1 MTDCT
6 SCVMERWGKLRVL
19 VGNWTLLQ
27 ASELG
32 VNLAAVKPRR
42 AVGAM
47 AWKWL
52 LAPCFRFPS
61 PRNLPP
67 VKEKL

>member
-32 VNLAAVKPRR
+32 VNLALRKAQETFSPGSSVLWPRSSFWR
-42 AVGAM
+42 HVSDRHVQGS
-47 AWKWL
+47 
-52 LAPCFRFPS
+52 S
-61 PRNLPP
+61 P
-67 VKEKL
+67 